1 MRIVQRGARRHDRRD
16 RLMLTSR
23 SALDSSPRHSR
34 STSKTSPDS
43 QEFFQC
49 ETRAA
54 RPGPDGDLMTGNAG
68 PSRAEPRPSV
78 LPSSL
83 CLSTQH
89 QLSTVNRQPGLDR
102 GSKPCSAVP
111 VLYLHVWSLG
121 RPSSAPDCFMGGL
134 TTTGNSGMA
143 AHCRESQD
151 FLLRIYL
158 QMKPSR
164 VYLTM
169 DSPFTQTSR
178 CRPCKRPIGCD
189 RTRSP
194 FPDCNQS
201 PVTSTRPSRT
211 DLARSLSACHP
222 QTRQQAFGRP
232 KRTNFQKHKDI
243 MLPAASSLHMR
254 PARHPHARL
263 PKSALAPAPHSAKSI
278 RSRANPQCRPSP
290 WS

>member
-1 MRIVQRGARRHDRRD
+1 MRVVQRGARRHDRRD

-49 ETRAA
+49 
-54 RPGPDGDLMTGNAG
+54 
-68 PSRAEPRPSV
+68 PSRAEHRPSV
-78 LPSSL
+78 LPGNL

-111 VLYLHVWSLG
+111 VLYSHVWSLG
-121 RPSSAPDCFMGGL
+121 QPSPVPDCFMGGL
-134 TTTGNSGMA
+134 TTTGNSDMA

-164 VYLTM
+164 VYLTI

-194 FPDCNQS
+194 SPDCNQS
-201 PVTSTRPSRT
+201 PVTSTPRPGGLFRGPK
-211 DLARSLSACHP
+211 LS
-222 QTRQQAFGRP
+222 F
-232 KRTNFQKHKDI
+232 
-243 MLPAASSLHMR
+243 
-254 PARHPHARL
+254 
-263 PKSALAPAPHSAKSI
+263 
-278 RSRANPQCRPSP
+278 
-290 WS
+290 